1 MQRQRSSQS
10 GSLLAGSSYSHPSPS
25 CLGLQTVSVFT
36 KPSYSAPSFLN
47 NSFTEPNKNYPNLSD
62 LFPDRLLTYLLAKDF
77 HFPIFQ
83 EISEMYAKIQGCYKL
98 FWRDIP
104 ESRLIRMDIICVP
117 EACYWARRGIKLD
130 HEESRERG
138 LRMDRVVTTFSSLM
152 KYSSISASIAKP
164 AEHLWVL
171 YIMLFIVECI
181 MTANTQTK
189 NNWTKFVLPTTNYTH
204 SSVLAWRIPG
214 TGEPGGLPSMGS
226 HRVGHDWS
234 DLAAAA
240 AATTTNYSRFMSSKN
255 SY

>member
-25 CLGLQTVSVFT
+25 CLGLQTVSVLT
-36 KPSYSAPSFLN
+36 SPSYSAPSFLN

-62 LFPDRLLTYLLAKDF
+62 LFPDRVLTYLLAIDF
-77 HFPIFQ
+77 HFPVFQ
-83 EISEMYAKIQGCYKL
+83 EIWEMYAKIQGCQEL

-104 ESRLIRMDIICVP
+104 ETRLIRMDITCVP

-130 HEESRERG
+130 HEESTERG

-164 AEHLWVL
+164 AERSWVL
-171 YIMLFIVECI
+171 YIMLFIVEWI
-181 MTANTQTK
+181 MTANRETK
-189 NNWTKFVLPTTNYTH
+189 NKWTKFILP
-204 SSVLAWRIPG
+204 
-214 TGEPGGLPSMGS
+214 
-226 HRVGHDWS
+226 
-234 DLAAAA
+234 
-240 AATTTNYSRFMSSKN
+240 TTNYSRFMFSKN